1 MSHSFSVSEIM
12 HFSSSIFCLG
22 LLNFIHLYETHF
34 AFRSSKNETSM
45 NMQDH
50 RIMNNCLN
58 FDKYTIAMDKEEFEE
73 KDIT

>member
-1 MSHSFSVSEIM
+1 
-12 HFSSSIFCLG
+12 
-22 LLNFIHLYETHF
+22 
-34 AFRSSKNETSM
+34 
-45 NMQDH
+45 MQDH